1 MNSKHLFNL
10 FFVLFLFIFVNS
22 YSQEPQSKKKIA
34 TTPYTVDAGS
44 QADADAMLEAHLRDR
59 FSILSDKWIADII
72 ATQKVA
78 QLNDT
83 TRPDVMYR
91 ITYDIPTQFLAD
103 TAKILWEL
111 NIPQFESHIYQLTPQ
126 DTTFIATWPNVVG
139 RITDKTYAGNFQAFR
154 IRNWPSWKD
163 PDPSKADLPATPP
176 GPGNP
181 LGLFVVHYDEN
192 SLRYFHGTNKPGVL
206 KKKLRYESH
215 GCVRNDNDNIQL
227 MKEFVLKRIVKSKDL
242 TGWVKSKKS
251 MTYDFDEIDKFPV
264 KIIYKTFDINQD
276 ELGHYIEL
284 YKDIYNYSKK
294 NPDAKWNDVSLITLT
309 TKENVIAEYNKEYA
323 LSIPK
328 EKLEEIVDYL
338 LMNGKEYERYYF
350 EDLKQQFLTNT
361 NQ

>member
-1 MNSKHLFNL
+1 LA
-10 FFVLFLFIFVNS
+10 IFSCVNS
-22 YSQEPQSKKKIA
+22 YSQESQSQKKIV

-44 QADADAMLEAHLRDR
+44 QSEADAMLEAHLRDR
-59 FSILSDKWIADII
+59 FSILSDKWISDII

-83 TRPDVMYR
+83 TNPNVMYR
-91 ITYDIPTQFLAD
+91 ITYDIPSQFLVD

-111 NIPQFESHIYQLTPQ
+111 NIPQFESHIYQISAQ
-126 DTTFIATWPNVVG
+126 DTTFIDTWPNVVG

-154 IRNWPSWKD
+154 IRNWPTWKD
-163 PDPSKADLPATPP
+163 PDPTKADLPATPP

-215 GCVRNDNDNIQL
+215 GCVRNDNDNIQK

-242 TGWVKSKKS
+242 TNFVKSKKS
-251 MTYDFDEIDKFPV
+251 MTYNFEEVDKFPV
-264 KIIYKTFDINQD
+264 RILYKTFDINQD
-276 ELGHYIEL
+276 EGGHFVML
-284 YKDIYNYSKK
+284 FKDIYNYGKK
-294 NPDAKWNDVSLITLT
+294 APDAKWNDLSLVTLS
-309 TKENVIAEYNKEYA
+309 TKENIIAEYQKEYG
-323 LSIPK
+323 LSVPQ
-328 EKLEEIVDYL
+328 EKLNEIVDYL
-338 LMNGKEYERYYF
+338 LANGKEYEKYYF
-350 EDLKQQFLTNT
+350 EDLKQQFLTNN